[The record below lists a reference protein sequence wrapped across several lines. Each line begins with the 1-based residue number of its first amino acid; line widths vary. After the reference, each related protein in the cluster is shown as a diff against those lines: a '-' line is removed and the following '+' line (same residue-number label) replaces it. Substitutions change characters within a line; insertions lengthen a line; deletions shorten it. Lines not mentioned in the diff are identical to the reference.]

1 MKQLN
6 GLQCMEHTAALQR
19 GHRIDEACGYVPGVD
34 NQAQVVVAEQM
45 KQRAAKTARCF
56 SGHFCG

>member
-1 MKQLN
+1 MDYN
-6 GLQCMEHTAALQR
+6 AWSALR
-19 GHRIDEACGYVPGVD
+19 LCIVAITSLPDEACGYVPGVD

-56 SGHFCG
+56 SWRLAWKR